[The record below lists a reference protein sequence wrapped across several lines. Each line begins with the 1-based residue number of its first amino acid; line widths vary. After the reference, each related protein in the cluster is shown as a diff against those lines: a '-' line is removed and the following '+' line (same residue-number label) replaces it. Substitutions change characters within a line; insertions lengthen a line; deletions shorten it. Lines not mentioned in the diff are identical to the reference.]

1 MRLMPFVSLFAIL
14 ALFAGCSMTKT
25 SSQTDPD
32 QQVIDQLEAAG
43 SDLNRPHKVEFFLYF
58 PSEDIAKSAAEDLK
72 DEDLTF
78 EIRTAAMGPGWLC
91 LGTKE
96 MVPKHSELVRL
107 RRIFEALAKRLNGEY
122 DGWETAVV
130 K

>member
-1 MRLMPFVSLFAIL
+1 MLSLSLLGIL
-14 ALFAGCSMTKT
+14 ACFAGCSMANT

-32 QQVIDQLEAAG
+32 QQVLDQLKAAG
-43 SDLNRPHKVEFFLYF
+43 SDLNKPHKVEFFQYF
-58 PSEDIAKSAAEDLK
+58 PSEDVAKSVAADLK
-72 DEDLTF
+72 GEGLTF

-107 RRIFEALAKRLNGEY
+107 RRMFEALAKRLNGEY